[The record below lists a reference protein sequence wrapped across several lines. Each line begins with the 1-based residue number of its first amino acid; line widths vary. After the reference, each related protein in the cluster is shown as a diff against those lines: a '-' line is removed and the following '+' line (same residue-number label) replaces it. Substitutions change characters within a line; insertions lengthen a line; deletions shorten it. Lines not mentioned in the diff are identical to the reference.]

1 MGKYTGEELDR
12 NYNSMVQYSL
22 GVQFL
27 IFFTMMS
34 IKFLSKQPFLEPVCR
49 LLPVEG
55 VFSLLIIA
63 FTFFAVVPL
72 FFGLIFL
79 ILEFGSAKAFG
90 CFVASICCL
99 IFSAVGCGL
108 GAQIL
113 SK

>member
-1 MGKYTGEELDR
+1 
-12 NYNSMVQYSL
+12 
-22 GVQFL
+22 
-27 IFFTMMS
+27 
-34 IKFLSKQPFLEPVCR
+34 
-49 LLPVEG
+49 
-55 VFSLLIIA
+55 
-63 FTFFAVVPL
+63 
-72 FFGLIFL
+72 LIFL